1 MDEKLLNVTRSKV
14 EGGERGKRGDDNW
27 NGITNVHYFAD
38 NSVVLLI
45 SAEREQDFDVFWQF
59 GSSGK

>member
-45 SAEREQDFDVFWQF
+45 SAEREQDFDVF
-59 GSSGK
+59 